1 MSAFLSLG
9 SQSSRSEKMEQR
21 RQRHGCPPEAA
32 MAGDEASGEADEASG
47 LRGHGEWRSG
57 TGMPMEA
64 AYAELGLSVEDDGEV
79 KSQGNACMAAA
90 ASRQRQKYIQG
101 LA

>member
-1 MSAFLSLG
+1 MRAFLSLG

-21 RQRHGCPPEAA
+21 RQRHGCPPEA
-32 MAGDEASGEADEASG
+32 MAGEEASMALPGEADEASG

-64 AYAELGLSVEDDGEV
+64 AELGLRVEGEP
-79 KSQGNACMAAA
+79 KSQGNA
-90 ASRQRQKYIQG
+90 
-101 LA
+101 

>member
-21 RQRHGCPPEAA
+21 RQRHGCPPEAI
-32 MAGDEASGEADEASG
+32 AGEEARGEADEARG

-64 AYAELGLSVEDDGEV
+64 AAAELGLSVEDDDGEV
-79 KSQGNACMAAA
+79 KSQGNA
-90 ASRQRQKYIQG
+90 
-101 LA
+101 